1 MPRVARIVSV
11 FLGEVDRNP
20 MEICERNG
28 TVGHDFM
35 VPGDFIR
42 LFELI
47 YWKAAGGGRARA
59 GCQTLAWLFL
69 DMGLGFAGP
78 NDEGSWWL
86 CMPNINNCRRVL
98 CLPPIHYDVYYF
110 LNIFELAKW
119 IQLILT
125 PHSSLPISSV
135 PECADCSRDDLRGR
149 RPWVFHISILF
160 PHFDWINQLV
170 HVLNKNDTHWLSHTI
185 TKL

>member
-1 MPRVARIVSV
+1 MNMGFPRFDMNGRGYNAIIAMPRVARIVSV

-59 GCQTLAWLFL
+59 GCQTLA
-69 DMGLGFAGP
+69 
-78 NDEGSWWL
+78 
-86 CMPNINNCRRVL
+86 
-98 CLPPIHYDVYYF
+98 
-110 LNIFELAKW
+110 
-119 IQLILT
+119 
-125 PHSSLPISSV
+125 
-135 PECADCSRDDLRGR
+135 
-149 RPWVFHISILF
+149 
-160 PHFDWINQLV
+160 
-170 HVLNKNDTHWLSHTI
+170 
-185 TKL
+185 